1 MTPAQHDRMAARL
14 SHLPHVLAYSLVNL
28 AATTLPEGVSI
39 LSGGSYRDA
48 TRVALS
54 NPGLWTGILME
65 NRTEVA
71 AAVNDMASG
80 LSSIA
85 AMLEKGDAQ
94 SLLDLLTQAKN
105 HRDSMPA
112 YLSRPST

>member
-1 MTPAQHDRMAARL
+1 
-14 SHLPHVLAYSLVNL
+14 
-28 AATTLPEGVSI
+28 
-39 LSGGSYRDA
+39 
-48 TRVALS
+48 
-54 NPGLWTGILME
+54 ME

-71 AAVNDMASG
+71 AAVNNMASG

-94 SLLDLLTQAKN
+94 SLLDLLTRAKN

-112 YLSRPST
+112 PLSRPST